1 MRGATVAH
9 ESLRMGANPENNR
22 HILLSFVTYSEVFH
36 GGPGD
41 RIGFQ
46 DLHNLIFDINPEA
59 Y

>member
-1 MRGATVAH
+1 MRGVTVAH
-9 ESLRMGANPENNR
+9 ESLRKGANPENNR
-22 HILLSFVTYSEVFH
+22 HILLFFVTNSEGFH

-46 DLHNLIFDINPEA
+46 DLHNLIFDISPEA